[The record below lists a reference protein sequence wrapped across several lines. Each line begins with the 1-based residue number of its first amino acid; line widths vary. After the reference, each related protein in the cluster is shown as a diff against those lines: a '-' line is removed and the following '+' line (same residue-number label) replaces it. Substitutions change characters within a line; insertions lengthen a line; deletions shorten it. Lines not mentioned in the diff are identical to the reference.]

1 MSSPSPPASSFG
13 PLTLMPW
20 ADLGLRTW
28 DAMLSTGQEMSD
40 QADRLAR
47 AQSSAEPALSAAAP
61 ALNAQAMTLANPALA
76 AMAQWQGVAFQW
88 MSQAWQQWFS
98 LMGALQPLA
107 ARGAAGPGSA
117 LASPLSTPQDLPSVA
132 TGTAGTTV
140 AKTPR
145 ARRPARKSKRAG

>member
-1 MSSPSPPASSFG
+1 MPSPSPSASPFG
-13 PLTLMPW
+13 SMALMPW

-28 DAMLSTGQEMSD
+28 DAMLSTSQEMSD

-47 AQSSAEPALSAAAP
+47 AQSSGEPAASADAPALSAQ
-61 ALNAQAMTLANPALA
+61 ALTLANPALA
-76 AMAQWQGVAFQW
+76 AMTQWQGVAFQW

-117 LASPLSTPQDLPSVA
+117 LLASSPTASQDLPAVA
-132 TGTAGTTV
+132 AGAAS
-140 AKTPR
+140 AKTTR